1 MKFKSMGNGIIH
13 EGDSRKDLKFTTQ
26 LHLHGRLYD
35 LEVWNNGLYR
45 IKEVK
50 YGKDLYGESN

>member
-1 MKFKSMGNGIIH
+1 MKFKSMGCGEIY
-13 EGDSRKDLKFTTQ
+13 EGNSKKDLKFTTQ

-50 YGKDLYGESN
+50 YGKDLYGER